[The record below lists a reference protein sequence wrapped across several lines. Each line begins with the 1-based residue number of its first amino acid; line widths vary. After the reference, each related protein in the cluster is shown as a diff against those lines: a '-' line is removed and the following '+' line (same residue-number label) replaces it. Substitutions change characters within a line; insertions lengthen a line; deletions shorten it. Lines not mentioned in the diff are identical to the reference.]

1 MELKDT
7 IALMTSDDYRERFKA
22 EYYQLKIR
30 TGKLHSLLAKMD
42 ADELNFKPTCPR
54 VVLERQLHAMLDYLS
69 ELAFR
74 ADLEGINLEE

>member
-7 IALMTSDDYRERFKA
+7 IALMTSDDYKERFKA

-30 TGKLHSLLAKMD
+30 ASKLHSMLAKFD
-42 ADELNFKPTCPR
+42 ADELNFKLTCPR
-54 VVLERQLHAMLDYLS
+54 VILERQLHSMLDYLS

-74 ADLEGINLEE
+74 ADIEGIKLE